1 MLPHEREFA
10 QPIEVDLTVWLSA
23 SSTARD
29 GADAVIDYRELYDV
43 VVGVVEN
50 GERRYLEDLAG
61 TIAGDVLQRQ
71 RVDRV
76 RAAVRKPHVSL
87 PGPLR
92 HAEVVVE
99 MDRS

>member
-1 MLPHEREFA
+1 MLPHERELA

-23 SSTARD
+23 TSTARD
-29 GADAVIDYRELYDV
+29 GADAVVDYRELYDV

-50 GERRYLEDLAG
+50 GEGRYLEDLAG
-61 TIAGDVLQRQ
+61 TIAGDVLRRR